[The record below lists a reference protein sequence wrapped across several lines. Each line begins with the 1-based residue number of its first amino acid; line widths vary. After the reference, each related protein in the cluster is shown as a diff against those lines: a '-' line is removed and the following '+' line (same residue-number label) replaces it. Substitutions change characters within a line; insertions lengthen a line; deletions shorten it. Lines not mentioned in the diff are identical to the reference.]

1 MGTEDKTLL
10 CYCHWGRKNKVL
22 RNGSI
27 LYMGGITDQIIMKT
41 GIKYNDFVNVVFDR
55 LGIDPSDKILHFTV
69 KFDRSELIRLRDQEG
84 VDTLLQFNDDF
95 AHVYASSLEKELY
108 SRLPSCG
115 PAKVELIGKA
125 ISDSNP
131 AKVYD
136 YPDPQFIS
144 DFDKHKADNCFA
156 IDQIW
161 ACYDTDDVMPRFY
174 VHIRKLVPRSWLEPQ
189 PEDQEDRAWVRAEL
203 PVACGNFKH
212 GCTDST
218 SVQLT
223 FSHQVQCE
231 KGKRGLYVVYPRK
244 GEAWAL
250 FKDWDICWSSD
261 PKNHRKYNYVVVEI
275 LSDYVGDVGVLFGY
289 LDKVTGFVSLFQRT
303 RIIVFDTLC

>member
-1 MGTEDKTLL
+1 MMGTEDKTLL

-27 LYMGGITDQIIMKT
+27 LYMGGITDQIIMK
-41 GIKYNDFVNVVFDR
+41 
-55 LGIDPSDKILHFTV
+55 TV

-174 VHIRKLVPRSWLEPQ
+174 VHIRKIQVHHKLS
-189 PEDQEDRAWVRAEL
+189 EDLLAE
-203 PVACGNFKH
+203 
-212 GCTDST
+212 
-218 SVQLT
+218 Q
-223 FSHQVQCE
+223 
-231 KGKRGLYVVYPRK
+231 
-244 GEAWAL
+244 
-250 FKDWDICWSSD
+250 
-261 PKNHRKYNYVVVEI
+261 
-275 LSDYVGDVGVLFGY
+275 
-289 LDKVTGFVSLFQRT
+289 
-303 RIIVFDTLC
+303 